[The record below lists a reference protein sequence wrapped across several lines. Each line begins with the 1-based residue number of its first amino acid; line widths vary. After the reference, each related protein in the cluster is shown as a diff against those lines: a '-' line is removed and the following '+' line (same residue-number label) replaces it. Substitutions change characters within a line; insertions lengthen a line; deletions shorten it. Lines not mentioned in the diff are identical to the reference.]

1 MPVGGLMAQLMRFSD
16 VALAAGVLLIVAMM
30 ILPLPAE
37 ILDVLL
43 ALNIAGALVILLVSI
58 YATEPLKFSVFPS
71 VLLLATLFRLGL
83 NILSTRLILLNAE
96 AGEIIATFGDFVV
109 GGNYV
114 VGVVV
119 FLILVV
125 IQFVVITNGAG
136 RVAEVTA
143 RFTLDAMPG
152 KQVAIDADLNA
163 GVIDDKEAQRRRKE
177 IQSEADFY
185 GAMDGA
191 SKFVKGDAIA
201 GIIIII
207 INITAGFV
215 IGVLQLGIA
224 PDEALRTFTLLTI
237 GDGLVSQIPALII
250 STATGII
257 VTRAAT
263 DSDLGQQ
270 VVGQILAQPRVLGI
284 VAVALALLGV
294 VPGMP
299 KLAFFTLAALF
310 GGIAYMVHSSS
321 RQAGDQVAESDAAAP
336 SELESLNHLLAIDPM
351 ELEIGFGLVPLV
363 DLDQGGNLLSRIT
376 LVRRQIVVDLG
387 LLMPTIRIRDNMLL
401 DANEYRIK
409 LRSVTVSQGEVRPD
423 RLLAMNPGLVEE
435 EIEGIETT
443 EPAFGLPALWIG
455 HDQRERAEL
464 VGYTVV
470 DPSSVVATHLTE
482 TVRQFAAAI
491 LTRQDVSNLLDNLKE
506 DFPAVVDE
514 LVPNQLTLGDV
525 QRVLQSLLRE
535 QISIRDLL
543 TVLETLANYA
553 KLTTDPDVLTEFV
566 RQSLARA
573 ICAQYADERGTVSV
587 LTIDAGLQEQL
598 MGSLEQTDQG
608 LTLALDPDVGQR
620 LAQALAQEMEKM
632 ASQGYTPVL
641 LAPTQLRL
649 ALRRYIETILP
660 KLVVLSFREIAPQ
673 FQAQTRGTVTL

>member
-1 MPVGGLMAQLMRFSD
+1 MRFSD
-16 VALAAGVLLIVAMM
+16 IFLSAGVLLIVAMM

-43 ALNIAGALVILLVSI
+43 AVNIAGALIILLVSI
-58 YATEPLKFSVFPS
+58 YANEPLKFSVFPS
-71 VLLLATLFRLGL
+71 ILLLATLFRLGL

-163 GVIDDKEAQRRRKE
+163 GVIDDQEARRRRKE
-177 IQSEADFY
+177 IQAEADFY

-215 IGVLQLGIA
+215 IGVVQLGIEPA
-224 PDEALRTFTLLTI
+224 EALRTFTLLTI

-270 VVGQILAQPRVLGI
+270 VVSQILAQPRVLGV
-284 VAVALALLGV
+284 VAVALVLLGI

-299 KLAFFTLAALF
+299 KLTFFVLAALF
-310 GGIAYMVHSSS
+310 GGIAYMVHSGS
-321 RQAGDQVAESDAAAP
+321 RQADAEAADGESATP
-336 SELESLNHLLAIDPM
+336 AEPESLNHLLAIDPM

-387 LLMPTIRIRDNMLL
+387 LLMPTIRIRDNMQL

-409 LRSVTVSQGEVRPD
+409 LRSVTVARGEVRPD

-435 EIEGIETT
+435 EIDGIETT

-455 HDQRERAEL
+455 QDKRERAEL

-470 DPSSVVATHLTE
+470 DPASVVATHLTE
-482 TVRQFAAAI
+482 TVRNFAAAI

-506 DFPAVVDE
+506 DYPAVVDE

-525 QRVLQSLLRE
+525 QRVLQGLLRE

-608 LTLALDPDVGQR
+608 LTLALDPDMGQK

-660 KLVVLSFREIAPQ
+660 KLVVLSFGEIAPQ

>member
-1 MPVGGLMAQLMRFSD
+1 
-16 VALAAGVLLIVAMM
+16 
-30 ILPLPAE
+30 
-37 ILDVLL
+37 
-43 ALNIAGALVILLVSI
+43 
-58 YATEPLKFSVFPS
+58 
-71 VLLLATLFRLGL
+71 
-83 NILSTRLILLNAE
+83 
-96 AGEIIATFGDFVV
+96 
-109 GGNYV
+109 
-114 VGVVV
+114 
-119 FLILVV
+119 
-125 IQFVVITNGAG
+125 
-136 RVAEVTA
+136 
-143 RFTLDAMPG
+143 
-152 KQVAIDADLNA
+152 
-163 GVIDDKEAQRRRKE
+163 
-177 IQSEADFY
+177 
-185 GAMDGA
+185 
-191 SKFVKGDAIA
+191 
-201 GIIIII
+201 
-207 INITAGFV
+207 
-215 IGVLQLGIA
+215 
-224 PDEALRTFTLLTI
+224 
-237 GDGLVSQIPALII
+237 
-250 STATGII
+250 
-257 VTRAAT
+257 
-263 DSDLGQQ
+263 
-270 VVGQILAQPRVLGI
+270 
-284 VAVALALLGV
+284 
-294 VPGMP
+294 
-299 KLAFFTLAALF
+299 
-310 GGIAYMVHSSS
+310 
-321 RQAGDQVAESDAAAP
+321 
-336 SELESLNHLLAIDPM
+336 M

>member
-1 MPVGGLMAQLMRFSD
+1 M
-16 VALAAGVLLIVAMM
+16 
-30 ILPLPAE
+30 
-37 ILDVLL
+37 
-43 ALNIAGALVILLVSI
+43 
-58 YATEPLKFSVFPS
+58 
-71 VLLLATLFRLGL
+71 
-83 NILSTRLILLNAE
+83 
-96 AGEIIATFGDFVV
+96 
-109 GGNYV
+109 
-114 VGVVV
+114 
-119 FLILVV
+119 
-125 IQFVVITNGAG
+125 
-136 RVAEVTA
+136 
-143 RFTLDAMPG
+143 
-152 KQVAIDADLNA
+152 
-163 GVIDDKEAQRRRKE
+163 
-177 IQSEADFY
+177 
-185 GAMDGA
+185 
-191 SKFVKGDAIA
+191 
-201 GIIIII
+201 
-207 INITAGFV
+207 
-215 IGVLQLGIA
+215 
-224 PDEALRTFTLLTI
+224 
-237 GDGLVSQIPALII
+237 VSQIPALII

-270 VVGQILAQPRVLGI
+270 VVSQILAQPRVLGV
-284 VAVALALLGV
+284 VAVALALLGI

-299 KLAFFTLAALF
+299 KLAFFVLAAIF
-310 GGIAYMVHSSS
+310 GSIAYMAHSGSKQSS
-321 RQAGDQVAESDAAAP
+321 AEAADGESATP
-336 SELESLNHLLAIDPM
+336 AEPESLNHLLAIDPM

-387 LLMPTIRIRDNMLL
+387 LLMPTIRIRDNMQL

-435 EIEGIETT
+435 EIDGIETT

-455 HDQRERAEL
+455 QDQRERAEL

-470 DPSSVVATHLTE
+470 DPASVVATHLTE
-482 TVRQFAAAI
+482 TVRNFAAAI

-506 DFPAVVDE
+506 DYPAVVDE

-525 QRVLQSLLRE
+525 QRVLQGLLRE

-608 LTLALDPDVGQR
+608 LTLALDPDVGQK

-660 KLVVLSFREIAPQ
+660 KLVVLSFGEIAPQ